1 MSDRTWWP
9 TSTSVTT
16 QIAGGRR
23 LVQRRHLCAQ
33 PDSQVSGPFTK
44 FVDIDG
50 DIAPNTGTRAQ
61 TVERL
66 YGGNTDAYAEW
77 DPTTLITENGP
88 TRASRAGSRCPS
100 RRRASTSSRSP
111 VKTCPSRRQTRALI
125 RRPPTPMAAARA
137 LCGLGVRNGID
148 CAILPQPGK
157 HDWPFAARALASALP
172 WLAGQ
177 IGTRRSRRSRR
188 PALRHSPRAS
198 PSPLPVD
205 GTALR
210 PSSRRAF
217 GSPDGPRA
225 HRADRKTERPD
236 TRGRVAKRRS
246 QHARSPRHP
255 ETAATSEVPA
265 TPESEPVIAS
275 PTVATPDLD
284 PGYTAAGVPTLE
296 GVREKIEKRYATA
309 LGAVELAADTPE
321 GRTVAEQY
329 DARAK
334 AAAAK
339 LDEIRAAMQ
348 DPGHDS
354 GHMPPD

>member
-1 MSDRTWWP
+1 MDREHTE
-9 TSTSVTT
+9 
-16 QIAGGRR
+16 Q
-23 LVQRRHLCAQ
+23 
-33 PDSQVSGPFTK
+33 
-44 FVDIDG
+44 
-50 DIAPNTGTRAQ
+50 TG
-61 TVERL
+61 
-66 YGGNTDAYAEW
+66 
-77 DPTTLITENGP
+77 
-88 TRASRAGSRCPS
+88 
-100 RRRASTSSRSP
+100 
-111 VKTCPSRRQTRALI
+111 
-125 RRPPTPMAAARA
+125 
-137 LCGLGVRNGID
+137 
-148 CAILPQPGK
+148 
-157 HDWPFAARALASALP
+157 
-172 WLAGQ
+172 
-177 IGTRRSRRSRR
+177 
-188 PALRHSPRAS
+188 
-198 PSPLPVD
+198 
-205 GTALR
+205 
-210 PSSRRAF
+210 
-217 GSPDGPRA
+217 
-225 HRADRKTERPD
+225 KTERPD
-236 TRGRVAKRRS
+236 TPEAALQSADPSTPEV
-246 QHARSPRHP
+246 PDTP